1 MPRPYLALRVYLDSV
16 MSCVIVADSRVSF
29 RVKEVDVSR
38 LCGQW
43 HYPSRD
49 VERSYTVPLC
59 TGSVVGVYLI
69 ISSLK
74 KLRTANEV

>member
-1 MPRPYLALRVYLDSV
+1 M
-16 MSCVIVADSRVSF
+16 ADSRVSF

-59 TGSVVGVYLI
+59 TGSVVGVSLI
-69 ISSLK
+69 IGS
-74 KLRTANEV
+74 